1 MKTVKL
7 ESSIQR
13 TARVMQLEGMF
24 DLEPSEKSVT
34 EIPLNIPDL
43 KTRDWNIGLIVGP
56 SGAGKSTI
64 VKEMFADELQHLDEF
79 VWSKDKAVID
89 DFSKELPI
97 REITELLS
105 SVGFSSPPSWLRP
118 FHTLSNGE
126 QFRVTMAKILAETT
140 DDKIAVVDEFTSV
153 IDRTVAKI
161 GSHAISKAVR
171 RRNQKFVAVG
181 CHYDVEEWLQPDWV
195 YEPHTGSFR
204 WESLRQRP
212 PVELTIFRA
221 KYEAWRA
228 FSKHHYLDS
237 NLNKAANVYVA
248 TVEGQPAALIAL
260 LTLVHPKLKN
270 TKRISRIVVLPD
282 FQGIGLGAKFMN
294 LISAGLKAQGIDT
307 YITTS
312 HPAMMRALNH
322 SKEWIM
328 NRKPSRTNT
337 HQAHDYNNLKAS
349 SSSRRITAGFKFVG
363 ESDDTLLEV
372 LAPKPVKK

>member
-1 MKTVKL
+1 MKNVRL
-7 ESSIQR
+7 ESFIER

-24 DLEPSEKSVT
+24 DLEPTEKSIT

-43 KTRDWNIGLIVGP
+43 TTRDWNIGLIVGP

-64 VKEMFADELQHLDEF
+64 AREMFADELQHLDNF

-89 DFSKELPI
+89 DFSKELSI

-126 QFRVTMAKILAETT
+126 QFRVTMAKILAETS

-161 GSHAISKAVR
+161 GSHAIAKAVR

-212 PVELTIFRA
+212 PVELQIFRA
-221 KYEAWRA
+221 KYEAWGA
-228 FSKHHYLDS
+228 FSKHHYLDAK
-237 NLNKAANVYVA
+237 LNKSANVYVA

-260 LTLVHPKLKN
+260 LTLVHPQLKN

-282 FQGIGLGAKFMN
+282 FQGIGLGTKFMDA
-294 LISAGLKAQGIDT
+294 ISSALKAQGFDT

-312 HPAMMRALNH
+312 HPALMKAMNY
-322 SKEWIM
+322 SKFWSLH
-328 NRKPSRTNT
+328 RKPSRVGKAGKTST
-337 HQAHDYNNLKAS
+337 AGSGAS
-349 SSSRRITAGFKFVG
+349 SSRGRITAGFKFIG
-363 ESDDTLLEV
+363 ESNNILLEI
-372 LAPKPVKK
+372 LAPKSIKK